1 MRLGYT
7 FEYRCRIVF
16 DMVLNRIAL
25 LIEGR
30 YSQVTVANMPHLR
43 VSAMDVVCDAR
54 AARSEGEGD
63 DATYFAERRGGLL
76 PCREPLD
83 GEI

>member
-1 MRLGYT
+1 MLGPL
-7 FEYRCRIVF
+7 EV
-16 DMVLNRIAL
+16 
-25 LIEGR
+25 
-30 YSQVTVANMPHLR
+30 
-43 VSAMDVVCDAR
+43 
-54 AARSEGEGD
+54 EGEGD